1 MDSARFGI
9 VQVKVIALAVA
20 DLARA
25 HRFYGETLGW
35 PPAFEGDERVG
46 YQLGSTIFMLKADGP
61 GQPSEALNPRITLET
76 THARRTETELRA
88 SGVAIGDPVAV
99 YDDFLV
105 GSFLDS
111 EGNKLWFCS
120 ANEAA

>member
-1 MDSARFGI
+1 MDSARFGF
-9 VQVKVIALAVA
+9 VKLKVVALAVA
-20 DLARA
+20 NRARA

-35 PPAFEGDERVG
+35 PPAFEGDECVG
-46 YQLGSTIFMLKADGP
+46 YRLGSTIFMLKDDGAAEP
-61 GQPSEALNPRITLET
+61 CATLNPRITLET
-76 THARRTETELRA
+76 THAGRTETELRA

-105 GSFLDS
+105 GSFVDS

-120 ANEAA
+120 VREPA